1 METSTETVDAQKTG
15 ALPHLECMDKIWKI
29 PLVEMAWNQSAGM
42 YGKVKG
48 AHEVFNWTL
57 STAEAAVLKAVEQAA
72 PIAKK
77 LEQPIHAVDQ
87 TLCKGIKIVE
97 EKLPLVKEPPSHIYE
112 AAKAFVN
119 SALSPSL
126 ETVSAVKNYGAETAQ
141 SIKELSLNAAN
152 EVLATRYG
160 NMALSG
166 FGTTAA
172 VAEKYLDS
180 YFPPTEQELQQG
192 NEPSAAEGGDKFT
205 STVHTVGRLSN
216 KFARRVY
223 NILSLQ
229 VKNLNKDNVQQYI
242 NSLATVMH
250 LTNYLS
256 TLNQN
261 LKAATSGNEAQNSE
275 VEKSS
280 SNAQKTEEKKS
291 TIA

>member
-1 METSTETVDAQKTG
+1 METNNETVDSQKTG

-29 PLVEMAWNQSAGM
+29 PLVEMAWNQSAEM

-57 STAEAAVLKAVEQAA
+57 STAEAAVLKAIEQAA

-87 TLCKGIKIVE
+87 TLCKGIEIVE
-97 EKLPLVKEPPSHIYE
+97 EKLPLVKEPPSHVFE

-126 ETVSAVKNYGAETAQ
+126 DTVSAVKNYGVETAQ
-141 SIKELSLNAAN
+141 SIKEKSLNAAN

-166 FGTTAA
+166 FETTAA
-172 VAEKYLDS
+172 LAEKYLDFF
-180 YFPPTEQELQQG
+180 FPPTEQELQQE
-192 NEPSAAEGGDKFT
+192 NEPTATDSADKFT

-223 NILSLQ
+223 NILSSQ

-242 NSLATVMH
+242 NSLATIMH

-256 TLNQN
+256 ALNQN
-261 LKAATSGNEAQNSE
+261 LKATTSGNETQDSA
-275 VEKSS
+275 VGMSS
-280 SNAQKTEEKKS
+280 SKAEKTEEKKS

>member
-1 METSTETVDAQKTG
+1 METSTETVDAQKAG
-15 ALPHLECMDKIWKI
+15 ALPHLECIDKIWKI

-42 YGKVKG
+42 YGKVKE

-57 STAEAAVLKAVEQAA
+57 STAEAAVLKAAEQAA

-87 TLCKGIKIVE
+87 TLCRGIEIVE

-126 ETVSAVKNYGAETAQ
+126 DTVSAVKNYGAETAQ

-166 FGTTAA
+166 FETTAA
-172 VAEKYLDS
+172 LAERCLDS
-180 YFPPTEQELQQG
+180 YFPPTEQELQQE

-223 NILSLQ
+223 NILSSQ

-242 NSLATVMH
+242 NSLATIMH

-256 TLNQN
+256 ALNQT
-261 LKAATSGNEAQNSE
+261 LKATTSRNDTQNSE

-280 SNAQKTEEKKS
+280 SNTQKTEEKKS

>member
-1 METSTETVDAQKTG
+1 METNTERVDSQKTG
-15 ALPHLECMDKIWKI
+15 AVPHLECIDKIWKI
-29 PLVEMAWNQSAGM
+29 PLVEMAWNQSAEM
-42 YGKVKG
+42 YGKLKE

-57 STAEAAVLKAVEQAA
+57 STAEAAVLKGIEQAA

-87 TLCKGIKIVE
+87 TLCKGIEIVE

-112 AAKAFVN
+112 SAKAFVN

-126 ETVSAVKNYGAETAQ
+126 ETVSAMKNYGAETAQ
-141 SIKELSLNAAN
+141 SIKEMSLSAAN
-152 EVLATRYG
+152 EVLATRFG
-160 NMALSG
+160 HMALSG
-166 FGTTAA
+166 FETTATL
-172 VAEKYLDS
+172 AEKYLDS
-180 YFPPTEQELQQG
+180 YFPPTEQELQQE
-192 NEPSAAEGGDKFT
+192 NEPSAAEGADKFT

-223 NILSLQ
+223 NILSSQ

-242 NSLATVMH
+242 NSLATIMH

-261 LKAATSGNEAQNSE
+261 LKATTSRKETQNSE
-275 VEKSS
+275 VEKTS
-280 SNAQKTEEKKS
+280 SNTQKTEEKKS
-291 TIA
+291 SIA

>member
-1 METSTETVDAQKTG
+1 METSTETADSQKTG
-15 ALPHLECMDKIWKI
+15 ALPHLECIDKIWKI
-29 PLVEMAWNQSAGM
+29 PFVEMAWNQSAEM
-42 YGKVKG
+42 YGKVKE
-48 AHEVFNWTL
+48 ANEVLNWTL
-57 STAEAAVLKAVEQAA
+57 STAEAAVLKAIEQAT

-87 TLCKGIKIVE
+87 TLCKGIEIVE

-112 AAKAFVN
+112 AAKTFVN

-126 ETVSAVKNYGAETAQ
+126 DTVSAVKNYGAETAQ
-141 SIKELSLNAAN
+141 SIKDMSLNAAN

-166 FGTTAA
+166 FETTAA
-172 VAEKYLDS
+172 LAEKYLDF
-180 YFPPTEQELQQG
+180 YFPPTEQELQQE
-192 NEPSAAEGGDKFT
+192 NEPSATDSDDKFT

-223 NILSLQ
+223 NILSSQ

-242 NSLATVMH
+242 NSLATIMH

-256 TLNQN
+256 ALNQN
-261 LKAATSGNEAQNSE
+261 LKAATSSNETQNSE
-275 VEKSS
+275 VGKSS
-280 SNAQKTEEKKS
+280 SGTQKREEKKS